1 MHPLRW
7 TPVELQYTQCHIL
20 IRVCRYKSRFRKESV
35 TYARSHQQQSS
46 TASIAVDELISFVS
60 NASHYGLLLFFFFF
74 LPLYTATY
82 PHTHLSIFRYP
93 RQTGRQ
99 AASHIISL
107 FIRQSIYRYA
117 YNSNKILIYCL
128 RATITIKIKPCG
140 TRTCAVKIAQ
150 TLLNNNSTPK
160 KNYGGRHIHNTYPS
174 HSYIHVHSWKPRF
187 LRTTEWILFVAGKL

>member
-1 MHPLRW
+1 MH
-7 TPVELQYTQCHIL
+7 HITA
-20 IRVCRYKSRFRKESV
+20 Y
-35 TYARSHQQQSS
+35 SS
-46 TASIAVDELISFVS
+46 SSSSF
-60 NASHYGLLLFFFFF
+60 
-74 LPLYTATY
+74 
-82 PHTHLSIFRYP
+82 LSIQLPTHIPIYLSSGTRDRRADRQRVTSSRYLS
-93 RQTGRQ
+93 
-99 AASHIISL
+99 AS
-107 FIRQSIYRYA
+107 QYKCRYA

-187 LRTTEWILFVAGKL
+187 LRTTEWILFVAGKLISHSTLAQASPAITIACCDSFSFLSVCM

>member
-1 MHPLRW
+1 MH
-7 TPVELQYTQCHIL
+7 HITA
-20 IRVCRYKSRFRKESV
+20 Y
-35 TYARSHQQQSS
+35 SS
-46 TASIAVDELISFVS
+46 SSSFLSIQL
-60 NASHYGLLLFFFFF
+60 Y
-74 LPLYTATY
+74 LPTY
-82 PHTHLSIFRYP
+82 PSIYLPVPETDGQTSSESHHLVIYP
-93 RQTGRQ
+93 
-99 AASHIISL
+99 L
-107 FIRQSIYRYA
+107 SIYRYA

-187 LRTTEWILFVAGKL
+187 LRTTEWILFVAGKLISHSTLAQASPAITIVCCDSFSFLSVCM